1 MSFNISEISKTEKNA
16 IFNID
21 KDEVQNSY
29 SEIVKLFQKDADL
42 KGFRKGKVPFKV
54 VESIYADQIIE
65 ELKSRLINNNL
76 RRLAV
81 EEKINVVKTSNL
93 ECKDINKDS
102 NFEFSFNFEFIPEIK
117 LVPYKTMEVEKEV
130 YSVKQ
135 KDIDT
140 AIKNL
145 LTNFASNEEVTK
157 RKKAKKK
164 DILSINF
171 SGEVDGESIK
181 DLSRDNAIIELGND
195 SLIPEIESHI
205 EGMTIGEE
213 KVFDVRYPK
222 DFPIADAADKNVT
235 SKVFLNKIYK
245 KVIPKLNEEFFKK
258 IGIESKEKL
267 EERVSQDLDKSH
279 EDKSEASLRKNI
291 GDKLIKENDFEF
303 PVSFLTDEEQR
314 LSNEYLRRM
323 NEQGIKITEIEQ
335 KTKDVISESALR
347 NVKLA
352 LIFAEIA
359 KLEQISVSEEELEEV
374 LLSIANSQK
383 TSVSKVK
390 KYYKDNNLMDDVRVK
405 LTDEKVIRFLISDA
419 KINEVESK
427 AW

>member
-16 IFNID
+16 IFNIA

-205 EGMTIGEE
+205 EGRTIGEE

-427 AW
+427 A

>member
-16 IFNID
+16 IFNIA

-140 AIKNL
+140 AISIF
-145 LTNFASNEEVTK
+145 LTNFASKEEVTK

-427 AW
+427 A

>member
-1 MSFNISEISKTEKNA
+1 
-16 IFNID
+16 
-21 KDEVQNSY
+21 
-29 SEIVKLFQKDADL
+29 
-42 KGFRKGKVPFKV
+42 
-54 VESIYADQIIE
+54 
-65 ELKSRLINNNL
+65 
-76 RRLAV
+76 
-81 EEKINVVKTSNL
+81 
-93 ECKDINKDS
+93 
-102 NFEFSFNFEFIPEIK
+102 
-117 LVPYKTMEVEKEV
+117 MEVEKEV

-427 AW
+427 A

>member
-16 IFNID
+16 IFNIG

-145 LTNFASNEEVTK
+145 LTNFASNEEVAR

-427 AW
+427 A

>member
-427 AW
+427 A

>member
-16 IFNID
+16 IFNIG

-145 LTNFASNEEVTK
+145 LTNFASNEEVTR

-427 AW
+427 A

>member
-16 IFNID
+16 IFNIA

-291 GDKLIKENDFEF
+291 GDKLIKENDFE
-303 PVSFLTDEEQR
+303 
-314 LSNEYLRRM
+314 LS
-323 NEQGIKITEIEQ
+323 
-335 KTKDVISESALR
+335 
-347 NVKLA
+347 
-352 LIFAEIA
+352 
-359 KLEQISVSEEELEEV
+359 
-374 LLSIANSQK
+374 
-383 TSVSKVK
+383 
-390 KYYKDNNLMDDVRVK
+390 
-405 LTDEKVIRFLISDA
+405 
-419 KINEVESK
+419 
-427 AW
+427 

>member
-16 IFNID
+16 IFNIA

-427 AW
+427 A

>member
-16 IFNID
+16 IFNIG

-427 AW
+427 A

>member
-1 MSFNISEISKTEKNA
+1 M
-16 IFNID
+16 
-21 KDEVQNSY
+21 
-29 SEIVKLFQKDADL
+29 FQKDADL

-427 AW
+427 A